1 MSKSGEIM
9 TAEQLRN
16 ARNWIAECV
25 WGDLEE
31 EDISQLPETQV
42 IAGIQRHYSGGLEQ
56 FIRDGE

>member
-1 MSKSGEIM
+1 ML
-9 TAEQLRN
+9 TPEQLRN
-16 ARNWIAECV
+16 AQNWIAECV

-31 EDISQLPETQV
+31 EDISQLPEAQV